1 MMFEEWIDELQTRFI
16 FNIRNNKSLMEK
28 LRKLWEKNNA

>member
-1 MMFEEWIDELQTRFI
+1 MFEEWIAELQTRFI
-16 FNIRNNKSLMEK
+16 FNIRNDKSLMEK